1 MMPAG
6 RPHAATCPLGAQAP
20 VPDDLQ
26 IIERVLEGDVDC
38 FAELIARHR
47 EHVAKIVNRHVPPEC
62 VEEVAHDVF
71 VRAFTGLAGYSA
83 AVPFE
88 HWLSGIAVRACY
100 DFWRA
105 ARRHAVPISALT
117 EEHDAWIERVLTV
130 ESDAQFQAETGRR
143 EAREVLR
150 WALSRL
156 SPENRLVLA
165 LVHLEGYSVREAA
178 KLLGWSVANVKVRA
192 YRARRALQ
200 RLFSAEERDHDQT

>member
-1 MMPAG
+1 
-6 RPHAATCPLGAQAP
+6 
-20 VPDDLQ
+20 VSEDLQ
-26 IIERVLEGDVDC
+26 IVKRVLEGDVDC
-38 FAELIARHR
+38 FAELIARHQG
-47 EHVAKIVNRHVPPEC
+47 HVAKIVTRHVPSDR

-71 VRAFTGLAGYSA
+71 VRAYTGLGGYSA

-105 ARRHAVPISALT
+105 AKRDAMPISALT
-117 EEHDAWIERVLTV
+117 EEHERWIDRILKADSE
-130 ESDAQFQAETGRR
+130 AQFHEETGRR

-150 WALSRL
+150 WALNHL

-165 LVHLEGYSVREAA
+165 LVYLEGHSVREAA

-192 YRARRALQ
+192 YRARQALRAV
-200 RLFSAEERDHDQT
+200 FISEERRHDEAE